1 MVRSLLFSTM
11 AYPNLKR
18 LAELRPI
25 VLGSGSPR
33 RLQLLQETGISFRQI
48 IPDIHE
54 SPDPNEQP
62 YAFAKRLAEDKARA
76 VTDRVSQREIV
87 IGCDTIVV
95 LEEVILGKPAHEA
108 EAFEILSRLSGKRHV
123 VCSAVAMVEPGRLL
137 ASDYEL
143 TTVSFNEVTAEQIRG
158 YISTGEPMD
167 KAGAYGIQGMGS
179 FLVDTFEGNL
189 DTVVGLP
196 RVLVERLAG
205 EVLSLL

>member
-1 MVRSLLFSTM
+1 M

-33 RLQLLQETGISFRQI
+33 RLQLLQEVGIPFRQLT
-48 IPDIHE
+48 PDIHE
-54 SPDPNEQP
+54 SILPGERP
-62 YAFAKRLAEDKARA
+62 YSFAKRLAEDKALA
-76 VTDRVSQREIV
+76 VAQKTAPADLV

-95 LEEVILGKPAHEA
+95 LNDVVLGKPTDEA
-108 EAFEILSRLSGKRHV
+108 DAFNILSSLSGHQHV
-123 VCSAVAMVEPGRLL
+123 VCSAVAYAVTGRLL

-143 TTVSFNEVTAEQIRG
+143 TKVTFNEVSGEQIRQ
-158 YISTGEPMD
+158 YIATGEPMD

-179 FLVDTFEGNL
+179 FLVDSIEGNL

-196 RVLVERLAG
+196 RVLMEWLAG
-205 EVLSLL
+205 EVLLLL